1 MTLFIVMVCYAGDI
15 PESLLNNDNA
25 QVYFG
30 EISDIDDES
39 ITVIQ
44 RQNVKGNFSEGSEQ
58 VYEDYLFEDPII
70 GKTYLCGFLD
80 EQNPLYIW
88 EVSSFDLN
96 ELEIIDESKEFEMTK
111 RMQKYLNDGM
121 FTEKEQERLVNLAI
135 NNTAEMINSV
145 SETSAMPIETTA
157 ADITYNNSD
166 DDFNSARKISIVAVM
181 GLLTIVITGGY
192 IFIKKKR

>member
-15 PESLLNNDNA
+15 PESLLNNDTA

-70 GKTYLCGFLD
+70 GKTYLCCFLD

-88 EVSSFDLN
+88 EVSSLDLN

-145 SETSAMPIETTA
+145 SETSSMPIETTA

-166 DDFNSARKISIVAVM
+166 DDFNSARKMSIVAVI
-181 GLLTIVITGGY
+181 GLLTIVIAGGY

>member
-15 PESLLNNDNA
+15 PESLLNNDTA

-70 GKTYLCGFLD
+70 GKTYLCCFLD

-111 RMQKYLNDGM
+111 RMQKYLNDGV

-145 SETSAMPIETTA
+145 SETSSMPIETTA

-166 DDFNSARKISIVAVM
+166 DDFNSARKMSIVAVI
-181 GLLTIVITGGY
+181 GLLTIVIAGGY

>member
-15 PESLLNNDNA
+15 PESLLNNDTA

-70 GKTYLCGFLD
+70 GKTYLCCFLD

-145 SETSAMPIETTA
+145 SETSSMPIETTA

-166 DDFNSARKISIVAVM
+166 DDFNSARKMSIVAVI
-181 GLLTIVITGGY
+181 GLLTIVIAGGY